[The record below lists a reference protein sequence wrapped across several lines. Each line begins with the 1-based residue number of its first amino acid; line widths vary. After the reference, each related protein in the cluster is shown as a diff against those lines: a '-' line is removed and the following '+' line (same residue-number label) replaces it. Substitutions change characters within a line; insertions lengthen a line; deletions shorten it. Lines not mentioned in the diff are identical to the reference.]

1 MASVAGPRTVED
13 GLILHLDAANPR
25 SYRGPTGSNLINSVI
40 DSYPTVGN
48 AWGTYQVDQRTYNN
62 ATPFGIGIANVTNN
76 IIATTGPHQ
85 LKTFD
90 VLYPM
95 SSGGGVTANTRYYIK
110 AHTATG
116 FSLHA
121 YSATQ
126 NGSQTFS
133 VLDPVINDVRQPVS
147 SSGFPTTWYGS
158 AHNPNCD
165 TIKTIIPN
173 GFNHE
178 GRIHDCVRINWF
190 RPDGRGGGGGDGWV
204 GGMAYGVL
212 PTVAAGT
219 TFTWSFYHK
228 AGSPNAINRACTFQ
242 VYFSSNASAAYSS
255 FTPQAYWQRN
265 TLVATTPG
273 ITTGQC
279 YMYWFSATGNCAI
292 DIAEIQLERGSYPT
306 PFFPTSRGWT
316 AGSGGG
322 VRGLGENQ
330 YEMDLTGITGYTASS
345 GGGIVFDS
353 SRSSLLTPIPMTAS
367 SVSALSPFSFSMW
380 LKPIRP
386 TPQGVTAN
394 GVLIGAMYYSGASL
408 YWNVDSPGITMN
420 ARAIIRDEAG
430 TRQTSSVPLVM
441 GSTYN
446 LVLVNS
452 RSDTKVK
459 FYVNGSLYGEVQGPT
474 SNYRA
479 DLVPTAGNIGIN
491 KPQIF
496 GGGTDTYTYFDG
508 VVYSASIYS
517 KELSAAEVKQN
528 FNAMRKRFGI

>member
-25 SYRGPTGSNLINSVI
+25 SYRGPTGFNLINSVI

-48 AWGTYQVDQRTYNN
+48 AWATYQVDQRTYNN
-62 ATPFGIGIANVTNN
+62 ATPFGIGIDNVTNN

-95 SSGGGVTANTRYYIK
+95 SSGGGVTANIRYYIK

-126 NGSQTFS
+126 DGSQTFS
-133 VLDPVINDVRQPVS
+133 VLDPVINDVRQPVF

-165 TIKTIIPN
+165 TIKTIVPN

-178 GRIHDCVRINWF
+178 GRVHDCVRINWF

-228 AGSPNAINRACTFQ
+228 AGSPSAIGRACTFQ
-242 VYFSSNASAAYSS
+242 VYFTSNASAAYSS
-255 FTPQAYWQRN
+255 FTPQPYWQRN
-265 TLVATTPG
+265 TLVASTPG

-279 YMYWFSATGNCAI
+279 YMYWFSATGNCAV
-292 DIAEIQLERGSYPT
+292 DIAEIQLEQGNYPT
-306 PFFPTSRGWT
+306 PFFPTFRGST

-322 VRGLGENQ
+322 WN
-330 YEMDLTGITGYTASS
+330 DLTYSLNQFELINGNGYTGSNGNGIVLDGTDDYLITTEAKGLPLGASS
-345 GGGIVFDS
+345 RTISIWTKFSTLTNNFVQIGSAPEQRYIFEVYDVSGTVYLYTDGVNGANNLTISGSEVPSLNVWNNLVFMNDGQNWKYFLNGELKKSGTFPVTLNTGGNKVIIGKRDDYPSNTVNG
-353 SRSSLLTPIPMTAS
+353 TV
-367 SVSALSPFSFSMW
+367 SVVSIYNRALS
-380 LKPIRP
+380 
-386 TPQGVTAN
+386 N
-394 GVLIGAMYYSGASL
+394 
-408 YWNVDSPGITMN
+408 D
-420 ARAIIRDEAG
+420 
-430 TRQTSSVPLVM
+430 
-441 GSTYN
+441 
-446 LVLVNS
+446 
-452 RSDTKVK
+452 
-459 FYVNGSLYGEVQGPT
+459 
-474 SNYRA
+474 
-479 DLVPTAGNIGIN
+479 
-491 KPQIF
+491 
-496 GGGTDTYTYFDG
+496 
-508 VVYSASIYS
+508 
-517 KELSAAEVKQN
+517 EVKQN
-528 FNAMRKRFGI
+528 FNAQRKRFGI